1 MAVTESAD
9 HVQHRSPTSRQIN
22 EAIELLKRA
31 GADHNALRLLDIW
44 NAHRLVDR
52 AQQAGTHEELANLFV
67 GLARDTL
74 PGAIGKISE

>member
-9 HVQHRSPTSRQIN
+9 HVGDRFPTSRQIN

-31 GADHNALRLLDIW
+31 SADHNALRLLDIW

-52 AQQAGTHEELANLFV
+52 AQQVSTHEELANLFT
-67 GLARDTL
+67 GLSGSRQSSF
-74 PGAIGKISE
+74 SE